1 MFNPRAKAPI
11 NMNIRSAKFIKGIV
25 YTDELLDNGKPQIA
39 FVGRSNVGKSSLIN
53 SLTGQKGLART
64 SSFPGR
70 TQEINLFLI
79 NNSHYFVDLPGY
91 GYARISDE
99 ARERIQSLIYW
110 YLFSSN
116 YPQKKVVVIIDAN
129 VGVTD
134 LDMVML
140 HKLEEAKKD
149 IIIVANKID
158 KIKSSERFKK
168 LKTLHESL
176 PNCKLIQYS
185 SDKRIGQKELLRE
198 IFEDNP
204 RNPSS
209 W

>member
-1 MFNPRAKAPI
+1 
-11 NMNIRSAKFIKGIV
+11 MNIRTAKFVKGIV
-25 YTDELLDNGKPQIA
+25 EADELLGNGKPQIA

-53 SLTGQKGLART
+53 SLTGQKNLART
-64 SSFPGR
+64 SSLPGR

-91 GYARISDE
+91 GFARISDE
-99 ARERIQSLIYW
+99 ARDRIQGLIQW
-110 YLFSSN
+110 YLFSSG

-149 IIIVANKID
+149 LIIVANKVD
-158 KIKSSERFKK
+158 KIKNSARFKTLKK
-168 LKTLHESL
+168 LQESL
-176 PNCKLIQYS
+176 PNSHLIQYS
-185 SDKRIGQKELLRE
+185 SDKKIGLKELLQG
-198 IFEDNP
+198 IF
-204 RNPSS
+204 SH
-209 W
+209 